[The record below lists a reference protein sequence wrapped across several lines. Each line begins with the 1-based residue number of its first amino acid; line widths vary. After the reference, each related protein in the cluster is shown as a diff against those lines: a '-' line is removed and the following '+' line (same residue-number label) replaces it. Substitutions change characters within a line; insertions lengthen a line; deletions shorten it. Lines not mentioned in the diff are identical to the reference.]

1 METFEDFFDI
11 IERRKWWIIMPF
23 LLVILTGLTYA
34 LVAPR
39 VYEAETLILVQP
51 QKVPEDYVRSIV
63 SGDVEDRLKT
73 ISQQVT
79 SRTNLERI
87 IQNFDLYDN
96 PDTSLALHRKVELM
110 RRKIKIDV
118 ANRSGRR
125 ETEPNSF
132 KIFFQY
138 KDATKARDVTNALT
152 ANFIEENLR
161 SRESQAI
168 GTSDFII
175 DELESVKLQLIDKEE
190 ELKRYRESYMGGLPE
205 QLETNLST
213 LERLQA
219 HLDQLHKNLRDAE
232 NRRIVVQ
239 TQIVEEEK
247 RRAELAL
254 SSGSPAQRPRD
265 LPSLRAELTFLK
277 SKYSQRHPN
286 VIQLKEQIR
295 ELEAAKAKKEAD
307 AVEGETVT
315 EGLDQTLPSQLQE
328 IELEIKSLKA
338 EIPSI
343 RSQIERLQTKVEE
356 TPKREQE
363 LLTLNRDYENLK
375 GLYES
380 LLQRKL
386 EAKIAVSLERKQ
398 KGEQFRVIDPAKVPA
413 EPVKPNMRRLM
424 LLTLLLGLCLGLGL
438 AFLVEAG
445 DKSYKTPNEL
455 ENDVKLPI
463 LMTMPIHYTEKQAR
477 IIKLNKALTVT
488 SVVAG
493 FTACA
498 VGIVLTIKGVDW
510 TLTFAKDFVDN
521 LESKIPLQITNL
533 FN

>member
-1 METFEDFFDI
+1 METYEDFFDI
-11 IERRKWWIIMPF
+11 VERRKWWIIMPF

-34 LVAPR
+34 LVTPR

-51 QKVPEDYVRSIV
+51 QKVPEDFVRPIV
-63 SGDVEDRLKT
+63 SGDMEDRLKT
-73 ISQQVT
+73 LTQQIT
-79 SRTNLERI
+79 SRTNLEKI
-87 IQNFDLYDN
+87 IRKFDLYDN
-96 PDTSLALHRKVELM
+96 SHSSVALHRKVELM
-110 RRKIKIDV
+110 RRRIKIDI
-118 ANRSGRR
+118 ANGSGRR
-125 ETEPNSF
+125 ETASNSF

-138 KDATKARDVTNALT
+138 KEATKARDVTNALT
-152 ANFIEENLR
+152 VSFIEENLR
-161 SRESQAI
+161 NRESQAI

-175 DELESVKLQLIDKEE
+175 DELESVKLQLIEKEE
-190 ELKRYRESYMGGLPE
+190 ELKRYRERYMGGLPE

-213 LERLQA
+213 LQRLQT
-219 HLDQLHKNLRDAE
+219 HLDQLHFNLRGAE
-232 NRRIVVQ
+232 SRRIVVQ
-239 TQIVEEEK
+239 TQIGEEER

-265 LPSLRAELTFLK
+265 LASLRAELTFLE
-277 SKYSQRHPN
+277 SKYSQRHPD
-286 VIQLKEQIR
+286 VIRLKGQIR
-295 ELEAAKAKKEAD
+295 KFEAAKAKKEAD
-307 AVEGETVT
+307 AVEGETIT
-315 EGLDQTLPSQLQE
+315 AGLDQTLPSQLQE
-328 IELEIKSLKA
+328 IGLEIKTLKV
-338 EIPSI
+338 EIPII

-386 EAKIAVSLERKQ
+386 EAKIAVSMERKQ

-413 EPVKPNMRRLM
+413 EPVKPSMRKLM
-424 LLTLLLGLCLGLGL
+424 LLTLLLGICLGLGL

-477 IIKLNKALTVT
+477 IIKLKKALTVT
-488 SVVAG
+488 SVGAG
-493 FTACA
+493 FIACA
-498 VGIVLTIKGVDW
+498 VGIVLTVKGVDW
-510 TLTFAKDFVDN
+510 TLTFAK
-521 LESKIPLQITNL
+521 QIISL